1 MTVFREEFD
10 YIGKAILE
18 PDMLVS
24 LIEGFP
30 RFGISC
36 FSKKLQEAILEKY
49 GGEIISFFPTE
60 DGGVPIYEINYE
72 GERIAFY
79 LSRVGAPAV
88 AMQMEEIFTMG
99 VEKLMVMGSCGTLDS
114 KIEFGHL
121 IIPISGIRDEGTSY
135 HYAPSEKLIKM
146 EPKVIKVI
154 SATLEKHGCPYIC
167 GKTWTTDGL
176 FRETKKKLEMRKK
189 QGCITV
195 DMEYTAMQAVADFR
209 GIAFGQILYT
219 EDNLGSDIWE
229 ERGYVPKHKE
239 KSSILLDILFECVIK
254 I

>member
-1 MTVFREEFD
+1 MTIFCEEFD
-10 YIGKAILE
+10 YIGEAILE

-24 LIEGFP
+24 PIEGFP
-30 RFGISC
+30 RLGISC
-36 FSKKLQEAILEKY
+36 FSRKLQEAVLEKY
-49 GGEIISFFPTE
+49 GGEIISSFPTE

-72 GERIAFY
+72 GKKIAFY

-88 AMQMEEIFTMG
+88 AMQMEEIFVMG
-99 VEKLMVMGSCGTLDS
+99 LEKLMVMGSCGTLDS

-135 HYAPSEKLIKM
+135 HYEPAEQLIKM
-146 EPKVIKVI
+146 DPQVIKVI
-154 SATLEKHGCPYIC
+154 TTTLDKHGYKYIC

-176 FRETKKKLEMRKK
+176 FRETKKKFEVRKQ
-189 QGCITV
+189 QGCIAV

-209 GIAFGQILYT
+209 GIVFGQILYT
-219 EDNLGSDIWE
+219 EDNLDSDIWE

-239 KSSILLDILFECVIK
+239 KSGILLDLLFECVIK

>member
-1 MTVFREEFD
+1 MTVFREEFE
-10 YIGKAILE
+10 YVEKAILE

-24 LIEGFP
+24 PIEGFP

-36 FSKKLQEAILEKY
+36 FSKKLQDAILEKY
-49 GGEIISFFPTE
+49 GGEIIKSFATE
-60 DGGVPIYEINYE
+60 DGGVPIYEVNYK
-72 GERIAFY
+72 GERIACY

-88 AMQMEEIFTMG
+88 AMQMEEIFIMG
-99 VEKLMVMGSCGTLDS
+99 LEKLMVMGSCGTLDS
-114 KIEFGHL
+114 KIEFGQL

-135 HYAPSEKLIKM
+135 HYAPAEQLIEM
-146 EPKVIKVI
+146 EPRVIKVI
-154 SATLEKHGCPYIC
+154 TTTLEKLGHPYIC

-176 FRETKKKLEMRKK
+176 FRETKNRLEMRKK
-189 QGCITV
+189 QGCVVV
-195 DMEYTAMQAVADFR
+195 DMEYTAMQAVANFR

-219 EDNLGSDIWE
+219 EDNLDGDNWE

>member
-10 YIGKAILE
+10 YFGKAILE

-24 LIEGFP
+24 AIEGFP

-88 AMQMEEIFTMG
+88 VMQMEEIFTKG
-99 VEKLMVMGSCGTLDS
+99 VEKLMVMGSCGSLDS

-154 SATLEKHGCPYIC
+154 STTLEKHGYPYIC

-189 QGCITV
+189 QGCIAV

-209 GIAFGQILYT
+209 GIDFGQILYT

-229 ERGYVPKHKE
+229 ERGYVPKHRE

-254 I
+254 M

>member
-10 YIGKAILE
+10 Y
-18 PDMLVS
+18 
-24 LIEGFP
+24 
-30 RFGISC
+30 
-36 FSKKLQEAILEKY
+36 
-49 GGEIISFFPTE
+49 
-60 DGGVPIYEINYE
+60 
-72 GERIAFY
+72 
-79 LSRVGAPAV
+79 
-88 AMQMEEIFTMG
+88 
-99 VEKLMVMGSCGTLDS
+99 
-114 KIEFGHL
+114 
-121 IIPISGIRDEGTSY
+121 
-135 HYAPSEKLIKM
+135 
-146 EPKVIKVI
+146 
-154 SATLEKHGCPYIC
+154 C

-219 EDNLGSDIWE
+219 EDNLGSAIWE

-239 KSSILLDILFECVIK
+239 KSSILLDVLFECVIK